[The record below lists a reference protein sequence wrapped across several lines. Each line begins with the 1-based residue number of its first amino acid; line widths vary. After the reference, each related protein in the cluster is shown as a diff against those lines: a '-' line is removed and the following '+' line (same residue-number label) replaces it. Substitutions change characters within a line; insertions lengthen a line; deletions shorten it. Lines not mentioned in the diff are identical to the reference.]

1 MDPWFSAQDVVRCAL
16 CQTPETPLYCENCHI
31 NLCKD
36 CILKHV
42 SDPSTV
48 HNVVAFK
55 QYCDTLNHRMCL
67 NHPTKQS
74 DLRCE
79 QCDIAVCRL
88 CISKEHLG
96 HKPIAIL
103 NTFESKKEVLQRD
116 LQELE
121 KYIFPKY
128 SSVASSIL
136 FQKAEINKNSQKLKI
151 ILTERGEAWHKE
163 IDNLIKNLKS
173 DLDEMEHKYLAVLNE
188 KEYEIK
194 RTMSE
199 ITKNI
204 DFIKALLKS
213 ADVCRVSEYKS
224 RNGEFRKLPPKLKVS
239 LPKFLPREITTDQ
252 LMQQFGSL
260 SPLSL
265 TTEEEYCP
273 IETERVKSSTLDRS
287 LLDIPLIMTSFDTE
301 STNLI
306 SLACLNDLEV
316 WALGGDSIM
325 KLYSYRGEQLKKV
338 ETKLKENPCDIALTM
353 SGELVYAD
361 YREST
366 VNIVR
371 NTEIQSVISL
381 LGWKPRNVT
390 STLSGDLLVVMC
402 CDDFKQTKVVRY
414 SDLNEKQSIQYN
426 DNGKPLYSSGCIK
439 YITEN
444 RNLDICVSDRD
455 ANAVVAVNRNGK
467 FLFNYTFSPNAKP
480 FTPTGITTDS
490 QSRILTA
497 DSTNNCIHIIHQ
509 KGQFLRLIENCFLLS
524 PWGLSV
530 DARDNLFVA
539 ENDSSR
545 VKKIQYCK

>member
-1 MDPWFSAQDVVRCAL
+1 MDPWSSAQDVVCCAL
-16 CQTPETPLYCENCHI
+16 CQPPETPLYCEICHM

-42 SDPSTV
+42 SDPSKV
-48 HNVVAFK
+48 HNVVSFK
-55 QYCDTLNHRMCL
+55 QHCTTL
-67 NHPTKQS
+67 NHPTT
-74 DLRCE
+74 
-79 QCDIAVCRL
+79 QCDHRSEKSDFCRL
-88 CISKEHLG
+88 CISEEYLV
-96 HKPIAIL
+96 HKPEVLL
-103 NTFESKKEVLQRD
+103 NSLESKKVLQRD

-128 SSVASSIL
+128 NYIASSIP
-136 FQKAEINKNSQKLKI
+136 FQKAELTKNSQKLKTFF
-151 ILTERGEAWHKE
+151 TERGKLWHNE

-173 DLDEMEHKYLAVLNE
+173 DLDEMEHKHLVVLNK
-188 KEYEIK
+188 KESEIK
-194 RTMSE
+194 STISE
-199 ITKNI
+199 ITKTI
-204 DFIKALLKS
+204 DLIKALLKS
-213 ADVCRVSEYKS
+213 ADVCRVFEYKS
-224 RNGEFRKLPPKLKVS
+224 RNAEFRRLPPKLNVS
-239 LPKFLPREITTDQ
+239 LPKFKPREIKRDQ
-252 LMQQFGSL
+252 LMEQFGSL
-260 SPLSL
+260 SQLSF
-265 TTEEEYCP
+265 TTEEEYY
-273 IETERVKSSTLDRS
+273 TMAAMGADSSTTDRS
-287 LLDIPLIMTSFDTE
+287 LLDIPLIISSFDTK
-301 STNLI
+301 STNLT
-306 SLACLNDLEV
+306 SLACLNDLEI

-325 KLYSYRGEQLKKV
+325 KLYSHQGKELKLI
-338 ETKLKENPCDIALTM
+338 ETKSKENPCDIAVTM

-361 YREST
+361 YRERT

-402 CDDFKQTKVVRY
+402 CDDFNQTKVVRY
-414 SDLNEKQSIQYN
+414 FDLNEKQSIQYN

-455 ANAVVAVNRNGK
+455 ANAVVAVNQKGK

>member
-1 MDPWFSAQDVVRCAL
+1 
-16 CQTPETPLYCENCHI
+16 
-31 NLCKD
+31 
-36 CILKHV
+36 
-42 SDPSTV
+42 
-48 HNVVAFK
+48 
-55 QYCDTLNHRMCL
+55 
-67 NHPTKQS
+67 
-74 DLRCE
+74 
-79 QCDIAVCRL
+79 
-88 CISKEHLG
+88 
-96 HKPIAIL
+96 
-103 NTFESKKEVLQRD
+103 
-116 LQELE
+116 
-121 KYIFPKY
+121 
-128 SSVASSIL
+128 
-136 FQKAEINKNSQKLKI
+136 
-151 ILTERGEAWHKE
+151 
-163 IDNLIKNLKS
+163 
-173 DLDEMEHKYLAVLNE
+173 
-188 KEYEIK
+188 
-194 RTMSE
+194 
-199 ITKNI
+199 
-204 DFIKALLKS
+204 
-213 ADVCRVSEYKS
+213 
-224 RNGEFRKLPPKLKVS
+224 
-239 LPKFLPREITTDQ
+239 
-252 LMQQFGSL
+252 
-260 SPLSL
+260 
-265 TTEEEYCP
+265 
-273 IETERVKSSTLDRS
+273 
-287 LLDIPLIMTSFDTE
+287 MTSFDTE
-301 STNLI
+301 STNLT

-338 ETKLKENPCDIALTM
+338 ETKSKENPSDIALTM
-353 SGELVYAD
+353 SRELVYAD
-361 YREST
+361 YRERT

-402 CDDFKQTKVVRY
+402 CDDFNQTKVVRY
-414 SDLNEKQSIQYN
+414 FDLKEKQSIQYN
-426 DNGKPLYSSGCIK
+426 DKGKPLYSSGCIK

-455 ANAVVAVNRNGK
+455 ANAVVAVNQNGK